1 MSCQI
6 TASGNEEVNLQSV
19 MKGFGDVFSADL
31 GRPVLHSGMQVNMQ
45 AKQNS
50 SKSSCV
56 REGHKINMTLGR
68 GRFTWSD
75 DSE

>member
-6 TASGNEEVNLQSV
+6 TASSNKEVNLQAA
-19 MKGFGDVFSADL
+19 MKGFEDMFSVDFD
-31 GRPVLHSGMQVNMQ
+31 RPVLHSGMQVNMQ

-56 REGHKINMTLGR
+56 REGHKISKTLGAR
-68 GRFTWSD
+68 SFEWSD
-75 DSE
+75 ESE

>member
-6 TASGNEEVNLQSV
+6 SASGNEDVNLQSL
-19 MKGFGDVFSADL
+19 MKGFEDMFSPDC

-56 REGHKINMTLGR
+56 REGHKINMTLGM
-68 GRFTWSD
+68 GRLTWSD